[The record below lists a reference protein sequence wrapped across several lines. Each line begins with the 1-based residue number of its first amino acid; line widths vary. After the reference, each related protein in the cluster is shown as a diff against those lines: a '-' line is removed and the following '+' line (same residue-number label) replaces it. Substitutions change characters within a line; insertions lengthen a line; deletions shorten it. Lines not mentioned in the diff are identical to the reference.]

1 MLLFLRVLQS
11 LLRFGVEKPMRAIS
25 FETSLRRAEK
35 QLALEEPKLRALMA
49 QSGPCALKKEPQF
62 EPFHSLMRSICHQ
75 QLHGKAAETILG
87 RIKTRFGAG
96 AFPTP
101 QALGKAQ
108 LRTLRSCGLSEAKA
122 LAMKDLAKKV
132 LDGTVP
138 PATTLHDMADEDIV
152 NALTQVRGIG
162 RWTVEMT
169 LMFYLGRLDILPVD
183 DFGVRKGYALL
194 FNKKDG
200 MTPKQL
206 HVEGE
211 RFRPFRSVFSWYMWR
226 ATEQI
231 TATDGT

>member
-1 MLLFLRVLQS
+1 
-11 LLRFGVEKPMRAIS
+11 MRSTS
-25 FETSLRRAEK
+25 FETGLRRAEK
-35 QLALEEPKLRALMA
+35 QLVREEPKLRALMA
-49 QSGPCALKKEPQF
+49 LSGPCTLRKEPHF

-96 AFPTP
+96 AFPAA
-101 QALGKAQ
+101 QALARAQ
-108 LRTLRSCGLSEAKA
+108 LRTLRSCGLSQAKA
-122 LAMKDLAKKV
+122 LAMKDLAQKV

-138 PATTLHDMADEDIV
+138 SAAILHDMPDEDIV

-169 LMFYLGRLDILPVD
+169 LMFYLGRLDVLPVD

-194 FNKKDG
+194 FDRRDG
-200 MTPKQL
+200 ITPKQL
-206 HVEGE
+206 REEGE

-231 TATDGT
+231 TATDAT